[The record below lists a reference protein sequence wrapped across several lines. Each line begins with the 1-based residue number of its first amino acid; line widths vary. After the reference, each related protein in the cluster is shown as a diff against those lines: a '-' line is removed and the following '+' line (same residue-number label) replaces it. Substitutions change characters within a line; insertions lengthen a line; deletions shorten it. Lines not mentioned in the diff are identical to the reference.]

1 MSENA
6 VKEIIR
12 KAIADA
18 EFRRDLGQDFAEII
32 DQYNLTDEE
41 KAALESIDWSKP
53 LLNDDIRDSKWAHIY
68 KQSPDE

>member
-41 KAALESIDWSKP
+41 KAALKSIDWSKP
-53 LLNDDIRDSKWAHIY
+53 LLNDDIRDSKWVHIY
-68 KQSPDE
+68 KQSLDE

>member
-41 KAALESIDWSKP
+41 KAALKSIDWSKS
-53 LLNDDIRDSKWAHIY
+53 LLNDDIRDSKWVHIY
-68 KQSPDE
+68 KQSLDE

>member
-12 KAIADA
+12 KAVADA
-18 EFRRDLGQDFAEII
+18 EFRKELAQDFAEIL

-41 KAALESIDWSKP
+41 KKALKSIDWSKP
-53 LLNDDIRDSKWAHIY
+53 LSSNDTRDSKWVHIY
-68 KQSPDE
+68 KQNPEE

>member
-18 EFRRDLGQDFAEII
+18 EFRTELAQDFAEII

-41 KAALESIDWSKP
+41 KAALKSIDWSKP
-53 LLNDDIRDSKWAHIY
+53 LANSGDHHSKWVHIY